1 MPKPFRFHSFHT
13 PSPQCSSQPQ
23 HSLGPEL
30 AGLVVAWRKVAR
42 RTGDTVCSKD
52 ISQLSDATRWALD
65 AEAAG
70 GGAWSG
76 GQC

>member
-1 MPKPFRFHSFHT
+1 MPRPFWFHSFHT

-23 HSLGPEL
+23 YSLGPGL

-42 RTGDTVCSKD
+42 RAGDTVCSKD
-52 ISQLSDATRWALD
+52 ISQLSDATTRWALD

-70 GGAWSG
+70 GRV
-76 GQC
+76 